1 MPAKSKPVGK
11 IKVTLVGSLIDSK
24 PVHKKTAR
32 ALGLRRRGA
41 SRIHDDNP
49 VIRGMIAKVVHLVR
63 VEEVTNG

>member
-1 MPAKSKPVGK
+1 MAKKSSKK
-11 IKVTLVGSLIDSK
+11 IKVTLVRSTIDGK

-41 SRIHDDNP
+41 SRIHDDNA
-49 VIRGMIAKVVHLVR
+49 VIRGMIAKVVHLVK

>member
-1 MPAKSKPVGK
+1 MPAKTKKSGK
-11 IKVTLVGSLIDSK
+11 IRVTLVGSLIDTK

-49 VIRGMIAKVVHLVR
+49 VIRGMIAKVIHLVS